1 MNLFELFEHG
11 LLGEMYNIEE
21 RSRGASSVVK
31 SRYQQRLPGAW
42 RRYREWERE
51 LTLPDLNWENRMAFE
66 EWENFGRFSEI
77 QCEMVFHSTLRQL
90 LEVVVKPELVG
101 VAIREACSISDD
113 LNHRKQVGKLMDA
126 IKALGGEKKEIS
138 GVSAIAKVN

>member
-1 MNLFELFEHG
+1 
-11 LLGEMYNIEE
+11 
-21 RSRGASSVVK
+21 
-31 SRYQQRLPGAW
+31 
-42 RRYREWERE
+42 
-51 LTLPDLNWENRMAFE
+51 MAFE